1 MEGVVRLYAE
11 RVAAERLSPDTA
23 QAAAAERLEALREA
37 ISKRRGWFGLSGPA
51 PKGLYL
57 WGAVGRGKSMLMDL
71 FVESLPGS
79 EVRRVHFHAF
89 MLDQHAFLREARAH
103 TRDGQEDLIAQAA
116 KAVAKGIQ
124 VLCLDELQI
133 TDIADAMLVGRLFA
147 QLLDR
152 GVTLVATSNRAPKD
166 LYKNGLNR
174 QLFLPFID
182 LIESRLEVL
191 ELAAERDYRLERLTE
206 APVWHTP
213 LGSAADDAMRDAWR
227 RLTVGAKPSP
237 SCIETQG
244 RRWCIACAAAGCAR
258 LSFDELCRRP
268 LGPADYLELAEH
280 FHTVLID
287 QIPRL
292 GPSDREAAARFR
304 TLIDALYEAKTKLVA
319 SAAAEPHELYLDGE
333 QAFEFERTASR
344 LAEMRSRDY
353 LAAPR
358 RDAEFKR
365 ALSET

>member
-1 MEGVVRLYAE
+1 VTSVAALYAE
-11 RVAAERLSPDTA
+11 RVEAERLSPDPA
-23 QAAAAERLEALREA
+23 QAAAAERLEALRQA
-37 ISKRRGWFGLSGPA
+37 LTRRRGWFGASGPA

-71 FVESLPGS
+71 FVEALPGKD
-79 EVRRVHFHAF
+79 VRRVHFHAF
-89 MLDQHAFLREARAH
+89 MLDQHAFLREARAAG
-103 TRDGQEDLIAQAA
+103 REAQDDLIAQAA
-116 KAVAKGIQ
+116 KAAGKGLQ

-133 TDIADAMLVGRLFA
+133 TDIADAMLVGRLFE
-147 QLLDR
+147 QLFER
-152 GVTLVATSNRAPKD
+152 GVTLVATSNRAPRD

-182 LIESRLEVL
+182 LIEQRVDVL
-191 ELAAERDYRLERLTE
+191 ELAAARDYRLERLTE

-213 LGSAADDAMRDAWR
+213 LGPGADAAMRDAWR

-237 SCIETQG
+237 TCIETQG
-244 RRWCIACAAAGCAR
+244 RRWNIACSAAGCAR

-268 LGPADYLELAEH
+268 LGPADYLELAER
-280 FHTVLID
+280 FHTILID
-287 QIPRL
+287 HVPRL
-292 GPSDREAAARFR
+292 GPADREAAARFR

-319 SAAAEPHELYLDGE
+319 SAAAEPQDLYTEGE

-358 RDAEFKR
+358 RDAEFLR
-365 ALSET
+365 ALSDT